1 MLGSQLLDRQ
11 PFFRGSD
18 FGIPEIAVF
27 SVCHFRRAVMTS
39 DSWEEHDGTE
49 ILFMLSGE
57 ACWEF
62 GNEQIAQVKGGQ
74 AIAFAPRSRH
84 RILHGLYTPSRAI
97 WIVFG
102 SGQPSTRGGLIPPPE
117 LKMLLAA
124 AAQMRTPRD
133 LDNGTVR
140 ALNELAQR
148 LGDDRIFLGSPAMK
162 AEVRSRLYSALT
174 GLWAQSGRRQTE
186 PATAAVRTLA
196 SNLRHDL
203 ANNAPIQDFAKDLSY
218 GHSQLYAL
226 FKREFGMSPNDYR
239 HRLRIKTCCD
249 LLANTNSSITQI
261 AIDLGYSSSQ
271 YFCQV
276 FKKYVG
282 ATPTEYRRMAA
293 TSLCAAE

>member
-18 FGIPEIAVF
+18 FGVPEIVAF

-39 DSWEEHDGTE
+39 DSWEEHEGTE

-84 RILHGLYTPSRAI
+84 RILNGLYTPSRSI

-102 SGQPSTRGGLIPPPE
+102 SGQSPARGGLIPPPE
-117 LKMLLAA
+117 LKMLLATA
-124 AAQMRTPRD
+124 DQMRTPQD

-148 LGDDRIFLGSPAMK
+148 LGDDRIFLGSPVMK

-174 GLWAQSGRRQTE
+174 GFWAQSGRRRTE
-186 PATAAVRTLA
+186 PASAAVRTLA
-196 SNLRHDL
+196 SHLRRDL
-203 ANNAPIQDFAKDLSY
+203 ANKAPIQDIAKDISY

-239 HRLRIKTCCD
+239 HRLRINACCD
-249 LLANTNSSITQI
+249 LLANTDCSITEI
-261 AIDLGYSSSQ
+261 AINLGYCSSQ

-276 FKKYVG
+276 FRKYVG
-282 ATPTEYRRMAA
+282 TTPTEYRKMAA
-293 TSLCAAE
+293 SLCAAE

>member
-18 FGIPEIAVF
+18 FGIPEVAAF

-39 DSWEEHDGTE
+39 DSWEEHEGTE

-62 GNEQIAQVKGGQ
+62 DGGQIAQVKGGQ

-84 RILHGLYTPSRAI
+84 RVLNGLYTPSRSI

-102 SGQPSTRGGLIPPPE
+102 SGRSPSNQNLLPQSE
-117 LKMLLAA
+117 LKMLLDTAD
-124 AAQMRTPRD
+124 QTRTPQD
-133 LDNGTVR
+133 LDNPTIR

-148 LGDDRIFLGSPAMK
+148 LGDDRIFLGSPVMK

-174 GLWAQSGRRQTE
+174 GFWAQSGRRRTA
-186 PATAAVRTLA
+186 PASAAVRMLA
-196 SNLRHDL
+196 GNLRRDY
-203 ANNAPIQDFAKDLSY
+203 ANNAPIQDFAKGVSY
-218 GHSQLYAL
+218 GHSQLYVL

-239 HRLRIKTCCD
+239 HRLRIKACCE
-249 LLANTNSSITQI
+249 LLASSDCSITEL
-261 AIDLGYSSSQ
+261 AINLGYCSSQ

-282 ATPTEYRRMAA
+282 TTPTEFRKMAS
-293 TSLCAAE
+293 SLCAAE